1 MDDTN
6 DRTEPR
12 VPRTTTTGDD
22 EQDLRRPGDGA
33 VQDADRADPRDP
45 DPNLAGHREDDD
57 LLPGAGEEPE
67 GDDDDLG
74 KIERPAGHLTDR
86 PYGDT

>member
-1 MDDTN
+1 MDETD
-6 DRTEPR
+6 DRQEPR

-33 VQDADRADPRDP
+33 AQDTKRTDPHNPDP
-45 DPNLAGHREDDD
+45 DLAGHREDDD
-57 LLPGAGEEPE
+57 LLSNAGEEPDS
-67 GDDDDLG
+67 DDDDLG
-74 KIERPAGHLTDR
+74 EIERPAGNLTNR